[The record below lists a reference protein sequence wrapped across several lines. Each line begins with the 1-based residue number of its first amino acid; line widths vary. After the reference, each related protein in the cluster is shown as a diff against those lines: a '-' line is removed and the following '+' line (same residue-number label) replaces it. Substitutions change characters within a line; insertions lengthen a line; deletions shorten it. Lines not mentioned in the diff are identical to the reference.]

1 MMNIHCEYIG
11 KFILI
16 YLNDIIVYSDPL
28 GAYVCHVAIVLDLL
42 DRYEYYL
49 NPKKCQFLCDEF
61 ELLGHQISRGII
73 RPLRSRI
80 ERIRDRPLPK
90 NTNGLRKFL
99 GIINYFHAHL
109 PRLATLAGPLY
120 EISGRKGNQP
130 INWTHTTSKV
140 FQQIK
145 ALMDNC
151 VTLQPPNYVTLQKG
165 ETKIF
170 LTTDAS
176 RVGLGAVL
184 TLGPTYEQ
192 SLSCILRLFSK
203 KFTPTQMKYPTRDL
217 ELLAIVDAVCAFRHY
232 LIGITF
238 TIRTDHKTLI
248 YLTGMRLERDRHY
261 RWIDDLS
268 AYDSDII
275 HLPGTK
281 NFLADYLSRIY
292 EDIEGSEIQKED
304 YAQQD
309 PITNLRSTLERD
321 ERLLTTTP
329 NNLYGLENT
338 DTNESQQPA
347 DTNPECFL
355 TTSSR
360 IPANDSKHDQPRTD
374 TNEGSAKHIQAHVTD
389 STTTAI
395 PGSQL
400 STKNTLRLSLQEL
413 KHQSSTNLHQP
424 MPYYT
429 GCWPDRFEIPERYHY
444 LYLSTPILDHEGYGH
459 AVTSGIYTTDISN
472 FRTTHDG
479 RN

>member
-1 MMNIHCEYIG
+1 MRETAARARFVSKFDMRDSYFQTRVEEQYEDNNTINTPFGIFKVRVMMMGDKRSPATLTRAMMNIYCEYIG
-11 KFILI
+11 KFIWI
-16 YLNDIIVYSDPL
+16 YLDDIIVYSDTL
-28 GAYVCHVAIVLDLL
+28 EEHVRHVAIVLDLL

-80 ERIRDRPLPK
+80 ERIRDLPLPK

-109 PRLATLAGPLY
+109 PHLATVAGPLY

-130 INWTHTTSKV
+130 INWTHTTSKA

-184 TLGPTYEQ
+184 TQGPTYEQ
-192 SLSCILRLFSK
+192 SLSCILRLYSK

-217 ELLAIVDAVCAFRHY
+217 ELLAIVDAVRAFRHY

-248 YLTGMRLERDRHY
+248 YLTGMHLERDRHY
-261 RWIDDLS
+261 RWIDDL
-268 AYDSDII
+268 
-275 HLPGTK
+275 
-281 NFLADYLSRIY
+281 
-292 EDIEGSEIQKED
+292 
-304 YAQQD
+304 
-309 PITNLRSTLERD
+309 
-321 ERLLTTTP
+321 
-329 NNLYGLENT
+329 
-338 DTNESQQPA
+338 
-347 DTNPECFL
+347 
-355 TTSSR
+355 
-360 IPANDSKHDQPRTD
+360 
-374 TNEGSAKHIQAHVTD
+374 
-389 STTTAI
+389 
-395 PGSQL
+395 
-400 STKNTLRLSLQEL
+400 
-413 KHQSSTNLHQP
+413 
-424 MPYYT
+424 
-429 GCWPDRFEIPERYHY
+429 
-444 LYLSTPILDHEGYGH
+444 
-459 AVTSGIYTTDISN
+459 
-472 FRTTHDG
+472 
-479 RN
+479 